1 MESGH
6 ENLENPVTSV
16 IKETIY
22 VAVGIDVKDCK
33 STLLWA
39 LHNNGGKKICIIH
52 VHRPAQR
59 IPSNC
64 KSQNLRK
71 DPHTKSLYYIYIKHG
86 SFDRNSVF
94 DVVKTDLL

>member
-6 ENLENPVTSV
+6 ENLEDPVTSV

-39 LHNNGGKKICIIH
+39 LQNNGGKRICIIH
-52 VHRPAQR
+52 VHPPAQR
-59 IPSNC
+59 IPNDC
-64 KSQNLRK
+64 KS
-71 DPHTKSLYYIYIKHG
+71 
-86 SFDRNSVF
+86 
-94 DVVKTDLL
+94 

>member
-1 MESGH
+1 MASRH
-6 ENLENPVTSV
+6 ENLEDPVTSV
-16 IKETIY
+16 IEETIH

-39 LHNNGGKKICIIH
+39 LHNNGGKRICIIH

-64 KSQNLRK
+64 KSQNLHK
-71 DPHTKSLYYIYIKHG
+71 DPHTGVCLITYIYLYKTWYFFMG
-86 SFDRNSVF
+86 PEFSF
-94 DVVKTDLL
+94 